1 MADILSISIEAT
13 GFDELEKEVLRSSLT
28 GAQAKQLASAASNK
42 MKEVLARHVEDDV
55 YNGGYYPRMYLR
67 RSDYPQY
74 GKSLKEQALEAKT
87 LPPVQGGTY
96 VAGIEFVPSGEHE
109 NYEWDTA
116 DGDALIGRIE
126 HKSPMYTYYPK
137 NGFIPDRPFFAQ
149 TVEELIDGGVLD
161 DVVAQSLRDMGYEV
175 IQEGVIRE
183 PDDGKY

>member
-28 GAQAKQLASAASNK
+28 GAQDKQLASAASNK

-96 VAGIEFVPSGEHE
+96 VAGIENTKTMNGILP
-109 NYEWDTA
+109 TA
-116 DGDALIGRIE
+116 TR
-126 HKSPMYTYYPK
+126 
-137 NGFIPDRPFFAQ
+137 
-149 TVEELIDGGVLD
+149 
-161 DVVAQSLRDMGYEV
+161 
-175 IQEGVIRE
+175 
-183 PDDGKY
+183 